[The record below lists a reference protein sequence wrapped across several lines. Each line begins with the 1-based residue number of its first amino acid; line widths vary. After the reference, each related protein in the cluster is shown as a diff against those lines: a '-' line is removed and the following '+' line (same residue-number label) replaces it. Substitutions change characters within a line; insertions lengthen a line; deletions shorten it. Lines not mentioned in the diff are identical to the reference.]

1 MQSHARGG
9 RNLSREPASL
19 GDGRLEPGGQESLA
33 SAFPSSDGGALGS
46 ASIRAS
52 SVSADPLLIRQSVWV
67 ADERPVFDQIN
78 LVVRDMD
85 ATVEFYA
92 RLGVEVAPSVAP
104 WARHHR
110 ALSAPGGLDFDL
122 DSTEFATRWNSGW
135 PPGQTGV
142 VIGFRLAS
150 REAVDATYDDLTGAG
165 YTGQQPPFDAFW
177 GARYAVVVDPD
188 GHSVGL
194 MSPAD
199 PTRSTKGPTPT
210 S

>member
-1 MQSHARGG
+1 M
-9 RNLSREPASL
+9 L
-19 GDGRLEPGGQESLA
+19 
-33 SAFPSSDGGALGS
+33 
-46 ASIRAS
+46 
-52 SVSADPLLIRQSVWV
+52 V
-67 ADERPVFDQIN
+67 ADERPVLDQIN

-92 RLGVEVAPSVAP
+92 RLGVEIAPSVAQ

-150 REAVDATYDDLTGAG
+150 REAVDATYDDLTRAG
-165 YTGQQPPFDAFW
+165 YAGQQPPFDAFW
-177 GARYAVVVDPD
+177 GARYAVV
-188 GHSVGL
+188 
-194 MSPAD
+194 AD
-199 PTRSTKGPTPT
+199 PRGELCWSHEPGGPHAQHQGTNTDNLTAAPAERPVRGPQGQRSGPGGGEGPPGG
-210 S
+210 